1 MLPMDWMW
9 KNSCTRLGRIGS
21 NSTDLGTRRNL
32 INGIKN
38 IRALERKYNEN
49 SNIIEKLE
57 IDLFKSIM
65 AVRSSTRQCEVL
77 NTMESTE

>member
-1 MLPMDWMW
+1 MESRTLELW
-9 KNSCTRLGRIGS
+9 K
-21 NSTDLGTRRNL
+21 
-32 INGIKN
+32 
-38 IRALERKYNEN
+38 EN
-49 SNIIEKLE
+49 TMKIQNIIEKLE